1 MKRLTLKKYK
11 PTNVKYLEVKD
22 MTSTTC
28 SQIVKKFKTCKHTGS
43 GGRAERESTTKPIG
57 QNVN

>member
-1 MKRLTLKKYK
+1 
-11 PTNVKYLEVKD
+11 